1 MMMDFPRDLFSVN
14 KNSIAYIFKLIVDQR
29 QGFKPT
35 TRAVLKELVN
45 IELRDI
51 PFDGSI
57 TERYNLIK
65 TTTDELIE
73 KYIKEGKL
81 EVIDKENTSTPGGGD
96 EPVTPPDPEEPG
108 ETVTEVTTEEDLK
121 QAILNEDK
129 EIKLADNII
138 VATGNLDLGKVKHF
152 NGNGKTI
159 TFNSVG
165 QNLVSTNSGTTIENI
180 TVENTVA
187 DENWSSTYGVQ
198 CYNGT
203 YTLKNVTIKGG
214 NAGILVNSANV
225 TLEGTIDVSGNKF
238 GGIEVSK
245 SSNPVLPDSVLNIN
259 GATII
264 NTTEEYGKPTI
275 WTDGE
280 GATVNGVESMFS
292 NPNIKENQVQYYL
305 KEENSEEPAMEVTD
319 VSGIQQAVEKG
330 FTNIKLAN
338 NISVDDYRLD
348 ITGIK
353 HFNGNGKTIIFSIPG
368 QNLVSTTNGTTIENV
383 TIENIND
390 NQEWNSTYGIQ
401 CYNGNYI
408 IKNCKVNGCNG
419 GILINS
425 SNVVFEGTI
434 DVSGNTFGGIEVS
447 KSNNEGMRN
456 STLNI
461 NGASLINTTEEYG
474 KPTIWTDGEG
484 QVVIG
489 ADSMFTNSEV
499 KEDQVQYYL
508 REENSII

>member
-96 EPVTPPDPEEPG
+96 EPITPPDPEEPG

-245 SSNPVLPDSVLNIN
+245 SSNPVLPDSVLNVN
-259 GATII
+259 GATI
-264 NTTEEYGKPTI
+264 
-275 WTDGE
+275 
-280 GATVNGVESMFS
+280 
-292 NPNIKENQVQYYL
+292 
-305 KEENSEEPAMEVTD
+305 
-319 VSGIQQAVEKG
+319 
-330 FTNIKLAN
+330 
-338 NISVDDYRLD
+338 
-348 ITGIK
+348 
-353 HFNGNGKTIIFSIPG
+353 
-368 QNLVSTTNGTTIENV
+368 
-383 TIENIND
+383 
-390 NQEWNSTYGIQ
+390 
-401 CYNGNYI
+401 
-408 IKNCKVNGCNG
+408 
-419 GILINS
+419 
-425 SNVVFEGTI
+425 
-434 DVSGNTFGGIEVS
+434 
-447 KSNNEGMRN
+447 
-456 STLNI
+456 
-461 NGASLINTTEEYG
+461 INTTEEYG

-489 ADSMFTNSEV
+489 ADSMFTNSEI

>member
-96 EPVTPPDPEEPG
+96 EPVTPPNPEEPG

-159 TFNSVG
+159 T
-165 QNLVSTNSGTTIENI
+165 
-180 TVENTVA
+180 
-187 DENWSSTYGVQ
+187 
-198 CYNGT
+198 
-203 YTLKNVTIKGG
+203 
-214 NAGILVNSANV
+214 
-225 TLEGTIDVSGNKF
+225 
-238 GGIEVSK
+238 
-245 SSNPVLPDSVLNIN
+245 
-259 GATII
+259 
-264 NTTEEYGKPTI
+264 
-275 WTDGE
+275 
-280 GATVNGVESMFS
+280 
-292 NPNIKENQVQYYL
+292 
-305 KEENSEEPAMEVTD
+305 
-319 VSGIQQAVEKG
+319 
-330 FTNIKLAN
+330 
-338 NISVDDYRLD
+338 
-348 ITGIK
+348 
-353 HFNGNGKTIIFSIPG
+353 FSIPG

-489 ADSMFTNSEV
+489 ADSMFTNSEI